1 MTRKIQATSKPPLAY
16 TVPELADSIGRSA
29 AFVND
34 HIKDGNLIASYPGVQ
49 PIILTEEAQRWLK
62 SLPTE
67 KPERRAS

>member
-1 MTRKIQATSKPPLAY
+1 MSRKIQPAAKPPLAY

-29 AFVND
+29 AFVTE
-34 HIKDGNLIASYPGVQ
+34 HITAGNLVASYPGVH